1 MCAQEEC
8 DRQLSVLT
16 TQLRIAEAAL
26 TEQHTR
32 MRTPLRSM
40 QQSTLADAR
49 VRHITDPTSNPD
61 HTSLAQEN
69 AKAAA
74 VAELSAS
81 AEAALQRDLERAV
94 RNLELEV
101 RAREAL
107 EATLEASAEDRA
119 CADRSLDHAAEEI
132 SNLQAEV
139 SNVRNGLASR
149 EQELARRYQVCAL

>member
-1 MCAQEEC
+1 
-8 DRQLSVLT
+8 
-16 TQLRIAEAAL
+16 
-26 TEQHTR
+26 
-32 MRTPLRSM
+32 M

-119 CADRSLDHAAEEI
+119 RADRSLDHAAEEI

-139 SNVRNGLASR
+139 SNVRSGLASR
-149 EQELARRYQVCAL
+149 EQELARRYQVCALSTWGSNTHNHVNTISICYCSDSKFCSRGGVRDDVIP